1 MKALRVL
8 LFLLTLTLLFAGIL
22 FALNRYPETEAVQE
36 TVPATESVQPQT
48 EAITEPVTEVQTETE
63 ETETEE
69 TESATETEPAA
80 KDPASV
86 RIAAVGDIMFHR
98 PQLDYAA
105 SGSGHDFSESFA
117 LISPLIQRADF
128 AIGNFETTSN
138 EDYDWFS
145 YPQFNTPPQAIDAIR
160 DAGFD
165 AIIVATGSYPT
176 MTETKG
182 VDLPNVMTSDDLLAL
197 DYIPESMIVVGG
209 GVIGLEFASIYQ
221 ELGCQVTLLASR
233 ILKDADMEIRKRL
246 PSFFKR
252 AGMKVHV
259 DVRALQIVETEDG
272 QLKVHAK
279 HKTKDK
285 EFEETAKVVLIA
297 SGRGACIDNLNL
309 DVTGVE
315 HSPWGL
321 SVDENLMTNV
331 EGIYAIGDVIAGNP
345 QLAHVA
351 SAQGMWLAEYLM
363 DVHEEPNFEIFPACT
378 FTLPEVSQVGLTE
391 LECEAKGLDYIVSKF
406 QFAANAKAVSQ
417 GEGDGFV
424 KLIGTADKK
433 QILGAHIMGPHASD
447 LIHECVVAMRTGL
460 TIDELMPVIHAHPTL
475 SEAVMEAIHG
485 LKGHAIHMAPSKN
498 KK

>member
-1 MKALRVL
+1 MTKRIAVVGAGPGGYVAAIRAAQLGCAVTLVERDRVGGTCLNRGCIPTKTLWKSASVAKEARESEVFGVVTGDVSIDDKQIIKRKADVVEQVVGGVE
-8 LFLLTLTLLFAGIL
+8 FLLKQYDNLNHITGEAAFKDKKTLVI
-22 FALNRYPETEAVQE
+22 RTEE
-36 TVPATESVQPQT
+36 G
-48 EAITEPVTEVQTETE
+48 ETE
-63 ETETEE
+63 EE
-69 TESATETEPAA
+69 
-80 KDPASV
+80 
-86 RIAAVGDIMFHR
+86 
-98 PQLDYAA
+98 
-105 SGSGHDFSESFA
+105 
-117 LISPLIQRADF
+117 
-128 AIGNFETTSN
+128 
-138 EDYDWFS
+138 
-145 YPQFNTPPQAIDAIR
+145 
-160 DAGFD
+160 FD

>member
-1 MKALRVL
+1 MTQRIAVIGAGPGGYVAAIRAAQLGCAVTLIERDRVGGTCLNRGCIPTKTLWKSASVAQEARASKMFGVITGDVSIDDKQIIQRKADVVEQVVGGVE
-8 LFLLTLTLLFAGIL
+8 FLLKQYDNLNHITGTAAFKDNKTLRIT
-22 FALNRYPETEAVQE
+22 TEE
-36 TVPATESVQPQT
+36 G
-48 EAITEPVTEVQTETE
+48 ETE
-63 ETETEE
+63 E
-69 TESATETEPAA
+69 A
-80 KDPASV
+80 
-86 RIAAVGDIMFHR
+86 
-98 PQLDYAA
+98 
-105 SGSGHDFSESFA
+105 
-117 LISPLIQRADF
+117 
-128 AIGNFETTSN
+128 
-138 EDYDWFS
+138 
-145 YPQFNTPPQAIDAIR
+145 
-160 DAGFD
+160 FD
-165 AIIVATGSYPT
+165 AIIIATGSYPT
-176 MTETKG
+176 MTETQG

-197 DYIPESMIVVGG
+197 DHIPESMIVVGG

-246 PSFFKR
+246 PSYFKR

-259 DVRALQIVETEDG
+259 DVRALLIEQTDDG

-297 SGRGACIDNLNL
+297 SGRGAVIDQLNL
-309 DVTGVE
+309 EAAGVE
-315 HSPWGL
+315 HTKYGL
-321 SVDENLMTNV
+321 TVDENLMTNV
-331 EGIYAIGDVIAGNP
+331 EGVYAIGDVIAGNP

-351 SAQGMWLAEYLM
+351 SAQGMWLAESLCGVAEKP
-363 DVHEEPNFEIFPACT
+363 DFSIFPACT

-391 LECEAKGLDYIVSKF
+391 LECEEQGLEYVTSKF

-424 KLIGTADKK
+424 KLIATADRKT
-433 QILGAHIMGPHASD
+433 ILGAHIMGPHASD

-460 TIDELMPVIHAHPTL
+460 TVDELMPVIHAHPTL

-485 LKGHAIHMAPSKN
+485 IKGHAIHMAPP

>member
-1 MKALRVL
+1 MTKRIAVIGAGPGGYVAAIRAAQLGCAVTLVERDRVGGTCLNRGCIPTKTLWKSASVAKEARESEVFGVVTGDVSIDDKQIIKRKADVVEQVVGGVE
-8 LFLLTLTLLFAGIL
+8 FLLKQYDNLNHITGEAAFKDKKTLVI
-22 FALNRYPETEAVQE
+22 RTEE
-36 TVPATESVQPQT
+36 G
-48 EAITEPVTEVQTETE
+48 ETE
-63 ETETEE
+63 EE
-69 TESATETEPAA
+69 
-80 KDPASV
+80 
-86 RIAAVGDIMFHR
+86 
-98 PQLDYAA
+98 
-105 SGSGHDFSESFA
+105 
-117 LISPLIQRADF
+117 
-128 AIGNFETTSN
+128 
-138 EDYDWFS
+138 
-145 YPQFNTPPQAIDAIR
+145 
-160 DAGFD
+160 FD

-485 LKGHAIHMAPSKN
+485 LKGHAIHMAPSK
-498 KK
+498 K

>member
-1 MKALRVL
+1 MTKRIAVVGAGPGGYVAAIRAAQLGCAVTLVERDRVGGTCLNRGCIPTKTLWKSASVAKEARESEVFGVVTGDVSIDDKQIIKRKADVVEQVVGGVE
-8 LFLLTLTLLFAGIL
+8 FLLKQYDNLNHITGEAAFKDKKTLVI
-22 FALNRYPETEAVQE
+22 RTEE
-36 TVPATESVQPQT
+36 G
-48 EAITEPVTEVQTETE
+48 ETE
-63 ETETEE
+63 EE
-69 TESATETEPAA
+69 
-80 KDPASV
+80 
-86 RIAAVGDIMFHR
+86 
-98 PQLDYAA
+98 
-105 SGSGHDFSESFA
+105 
-117 LISPLIQRADF
+117 
-128 AIGNFETTSN
+128 
-138 EDYDWFS
+138 
-145 YPQFNTPPQAIDAIR
+145 
-160 DAGFD
+160 FD

-485 LKGHAIHMAPSKN
+485 LKGHAIHMAPP

>member
-1 MKALRVL
+1 MTKRIAVVGAGPGGYVAAIRAAQLGCAVTLVERDRVGGTCLNRGCIPTKTLWKSASVAKEARESEVFGVVTGDVSIDDKQIIKRKADVVEQVVGGVE
-8 LFLLTLTLLFAGIL
+8 FLLKQYDNLNHITGEAAFKDKKTLVI
-22 FALNRYPETEAVQE
+22 RTEE
-36 TVPATESVQPQT
+36 G
-48 EAITEPVTEVQTETE
+48 ETE
-63 ETETEE
+63 EE
-69 TESATETEPAA
+69 
-80 KDPASV
+80 
-86 RIAAVGDIMFHR
+86 
-98 PQLDYAA
+98 
-105 SGSGHDFSESFA
+105 
-117 LISPLIQRADF
+117 
-128 AIGNFETTSN
+128 
-138 EDYDWFS
+138 
-145 YPQFNTPPQAIDAIR
+145 
-160 DAGFD
+160 FD

-485 LKGHAIHMAPSKN
+485 LKGHAIHMAPSK
-498 KK
+498 K